1 MSLLSEK
8 AVTYQADL
16 SVCDW
21 NISDDLLSQLR
32 ALCVCVYVY
41 VVGWGFLPSFC
52 LFIVD

>member
-1 MSLLSEK
+1 M
-8 AVTYQADL
+8 TYQADL

-41 VVGWGFLPSFC
+41 VVGLGFLPSFC